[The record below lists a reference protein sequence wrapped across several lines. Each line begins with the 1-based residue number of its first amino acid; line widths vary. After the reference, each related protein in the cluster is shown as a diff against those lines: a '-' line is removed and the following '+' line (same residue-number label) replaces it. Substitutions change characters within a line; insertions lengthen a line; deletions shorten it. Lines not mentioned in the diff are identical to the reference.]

1 MSVVAIRFSMSVP
14 AADVK
19 AFTDALKRYEKET
32 QRDMRGAVRS
42 ATLDLLRS
50 LRARTRRAPKVVPRG
65 DVRWGEETPKYY
77 TGKKDGKVYRR
88 VVVTRWFKGKRSQH
102 VHWQEVRTKYRSRK
116 TRNGISESWS
126 EATPAML
133 REARQTFGRI
143 RQWGLAEKS
152 WGWFMRALFQQ
163 SVKDENQHARIRSG
177 MVDKAMVERD
187 GSVSITIVNKLDYI
201 RKALKPGALS
211 SSLRAAANSINKKIT
226 AGLRSRR
233 FGA

>member
-1 MSVVAIRFSMSVP
+1 MSGVAIRFSMSVP

-50 LRARTRRAPKVVPRG
+50 LRARTRRAPKVVPLG
-65 DVRWGEETPKYY
+65 YVRWGEETPKYY

-133 REARQTFGRI
+133 REARQRFGAVRM
-143 RQWGLAEKS
+143 WGLAKKS
-152 WGWFMRALFQQ
+152 WGWFMRALFQH

-177 MVDKAMVERD
+177 MVDKEMVERD

-211 SSLRAAANSINKKIT
+211 SSLRAAANLINKKIT
-226 AGLRSRR
+226 AGMRSRR

>member
-1 MSVVAIRFSMSVP
+1 MSGAAIRFSVSVP

-19 AFTDALKRYEKET
+19 AFTDALDRYGKET
-32 QRDMRGAVRS
+32 KRDMRGAVRS

-65 DVRWGEETPKYY
+65 DVRWGESDPKYI
-77 TGKKDGKVYRR
+77 TGTRPGTKGVEFRR
-88 VVVTRWFKGKRSQH
+88 VVVSRWAHGKRKQE
-102 VHWQEVRTKYRSRK
+102 VHWQPRIVKRRMMRGNVRTVESRA
-116 TRNGISESWS
+116 E
-126 EATPAML
+126 ML

-152 WGWFMRALFQQ
+152 WGWFMRALFQR
-163 SVKDENQHARIRSG
+163 SVQDENPQARIRSG